1 MTSPRRER
9 VVATLA
15 MKKATG
21 IAMTRSMTV
30 TAIAAPI
37 VRTATSL

>member
-1 MTSPRRER
+1 M
-9 VVATLA
+9 ATLA

-21 IAMTRSMTV
+21 TAMTRSITV

-37 VRTATSL
+37 VRTATSWYTGVSRIVR